1 MKKTLSRFLAL
12 VLALMLCVGS
22 LPAKA
27 FAEGPSGDDTSSVT
41 ETGSVGDEGKE
52 EPGEE
57 QGTDQVLDQGE
68 TQEEAQ
74 GEAQG
79 EDPKEDEDQDLS
91 EEKDQAEGQN
101 DAQEDAQEDP
111 KDEIQED
118 TKEDPKDEIP
128 EEDQEDPQG
137 ETQEEDKDGPKEK
150 TGDMAF
156 TEAVS
161 NGLGTVPVITNSA
174 RTVDNGGS
182 VNLPVSGT
190 DTLDLSDQAAGFSFR
205 VYDNGGSSNYSD
217 DCDGSLIILAPENC
231 VLSLT
236 GSGYTEEDYDELY
249 LYDSDTTTLLGQ
261 SPYSGSISIS
271 QIFTTSNVLKIRFK
285 SDGGTHET
293 GFQLNVTITEGNS
306 SSPITLHTVSYA
318 YNGTTKEADVV
329 AEGSSITLATF
340 SPMFTLPDRKQFNGW
355 RIGESETLY
364 AAGDSSSLT
373 PWWWMHRSLSTATP
387 IPTMRGCPKPA
398 P

>member
-190 DTLDLSDQAAGFSFR
+190 DTT
-205 VYDNGGSSNYSD
+205 GSSNTR
-217 DCDGSLIILAPENC
+217 P
-231 VLSLT
+231 
-236 GSGYTEEDYDELY
+236 
-249 LYDSDTTTLLGQ
+249 
-261 SPYSGSISIS
+261 
-271 QIFTTSNVLKIRFK
+271 KI
-285 SDGGTHET
+285 T
-293 GFQLNVTITEGNS
+293 N
-306 SSPITLHTVSYA
+306 TVSRKLTYWLMLMEA
-318 YNGTTKEADVV
+318 ETSTWKVNWIRKRSMNGRLMK
-329 AEGSSITLATF
+329 
-340 SPMFTLPDRKQFNGW
+340 
-355 RIGESETLY
+355 
-364 AAGDSSSLT
+364 
-373 PWWWMHRSLSTATP
+373 
-387 IPTMRGCPKPA
+387 
-398 P
+398 